1 VVGVN
6 PGNPEAEV
14 LSCGFFPQGVA
25 GMLAGLIA
33 TQTLIPNRRVAVA
46 TGPHALGCFM
56 ACSSTVNCCAGAK
69 FVGEEGEAESRGVQV
84 MSDEAEAGTACYTP
98 MGLAAHSPPS
108 GQTILGCISQGAG
121 LKYSVKALTQYLYK
135 RHPTLI
141 FPLQIHSR
149 GG

>member
-1 VVGVN
+1 
-6 PGNPEAEV
+6 

-98 MGLAAHSPPS
+98 KGLAPHSPPQAKLFW
-108 GQTILGCISQGAG
+108 GVLARAQD
-121 LKYSVKALTQYLYK
+121 
-135 RHPTLI
+135 
-141 FPLQIHSR
+141 
-149 GG
+149 